1 MGKTQTASPP
11 KGRVLTA
18 TELELAEGLSKA
30 LVGKATA
37 EATLDVCR
45 REIGRLTQEINKL
58 GFDPETGKIDF
69 RRAPLVWAEAREMAG
84 LPPAPVREQL
94 VRR

>member
-1 MGKTQTASPP
+1 MGKTKTASPP

-18 TELELAEGLSKA
+18 TEIEMAEGLSKA
-30 LVGKATA
+30 MVGKATA

-58 GFDPETGKIDF
+58 GFH
-69 RRAPLVWAEAREMAG
+69 RAGLVWAEAREQIG
-84 LPPAPVREQL
+84 LPPAPTREQL